1 MAATLDHGALMDRI
15 YRFQRRFGFYDATR
29 KYYLVG
35 RDPMLEGLRPPPGG
49 TVLEIGC
56 GTGRNLVKAAGLYPQ
71 ARLYGVDI
79 SAEMLAAAG
88 SAVARA
94 ELQGR
99 VRLALADAVTFDPQ
113 KAFGHGSYDRIFIS
127 YAVSMIPQ
135 WQRAMAQ
142 AARCLAP
149 GGELHVADF
158 GDMAELP
165 SWTKGA
171 MYTWLRWYHVTPRP
185 DLFETA
191 AEIAAS
197 IGGTSTAH
205 RLHRSFSWIS
215 VIRKPPAR

>member
-29 KYYLVG
+29 KYYLLG
-35 RDPMLEGLRPPPGG
+35 RDPMLAGLRPPAGG

-56 GTGRNLVKAAGLYPQ
+56 GTGRNLVHAARLYPQ
-71 ARLYGVDI
+71 ARLHGVDI
-79 SAEMLAAAG
+79 STEMLAAAG

-94 ELQGR
+94 GLRGQ
-99 VRLALADAVTFDPQ
+99 VRLALADAVTLDPQ
-113 KAFGHGSYDRIFIS
+113 KAFGQAAYDRIFIS

-135 WQRAMAQ
+135 WQRAMAE

-158 GDMAELP
+158 GDMAGLP
-165 SWTKGA
+165 SWTKDA
-171 MYTWLRWYHVTPRP
+171 MHAWLGWYHVTPRP

-197 IGGTSTAH
+197 LGGTSTAL

-215 VIRKPPAR
+215 VIRKPPVR